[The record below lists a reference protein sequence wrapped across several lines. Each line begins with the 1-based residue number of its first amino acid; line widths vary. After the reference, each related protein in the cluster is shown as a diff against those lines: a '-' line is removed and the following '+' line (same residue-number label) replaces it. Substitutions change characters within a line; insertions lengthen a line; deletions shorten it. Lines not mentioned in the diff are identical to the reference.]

1 MSDHPQDREPDQPEV
16 SRRTI
21 SRRKLLASIG
31 LTGAAAVAAGY
42 AGFIQSGNDTPKTDT
57 AEEPERRKEMNYFL
71 TVGELKAAA
80 SGLSDGMLVRTM
92 GYYEPGDGGGAEYVI
107 ASTNVP
113 EDGGAVHKLQGGLM
127 ARLLPGPYINYKM
140 FGVVGDK
147 TNDDGE
153 QIKKAH
159 TYANLRKL
167 PVWNPSGEYWI
178 KSAHTIP
185 IQTPVQW
192 GSSIF
197 HIDESKST
205 KANPRFVVNPS
216 KNPITITLKPEEK
229 TALLKRLKPGTT
241 LIPELAQYKNCLVV
255 VADKNDLIGARSG
268 YENQT
273 GWAREDFFYVD
284 EYGRIMGDLAWTFKD
299 ITSLTAYPCD
309 ENVLTI
315 EGGTFLVS
323 GNLPGQKYD
332 GYYWSGIQVKRSR
345 TVLRNQFVG
354 LEPGMKDISMQA
366 RFGFFYFNL
375 VYDVLLENVKLIP
388 WEQDRGGPGKDVGA
402 GTYGIGGARVLN
414 PVFRNVTA
422 EGSLV
427 HWGVFGTNLMKNF
440 RIQNCRLN
448 RIDVHFH
455 CWNLY
460 IQETE
465 VGFRGIS
472 VTGGGDLI
480 IENSKRYGG
489 GQFINYRR
497 DFGAK
502 WDGHIR
508 IRNCRLLL
516 TDDVEACVLYHT
528 PAQFNYKY
536 PIGFGRSIIIDN
548 FIFDYTAVPQA
559 VKPAWIM
566 KLPAFSRTT
575 PEDRL
580 FFPQTI
586 QFTNVLV
593 DGRERGVRLFEIK
606 DSAGYRLS
614 RKGGYTSSEGLKP
627 NCLMKFDHVMLD
639 EQAPVSPE
647 QTDGAHLIMLSPDNA
662 ERDEYSLYPKI
673 ELKHCSNLYAVVQ
686 ESPADLSLDECGIRG
701 FQLSGSKG
709 KPHQGRLTMEN
720 CAFEAAFAQDKG
732 DFCKLESEGGTSFL
746 HCVIRTPVIAGL
758 AKPEL
763 LDRYGFIAYNQFL
776 KHSHL
781 RTRLSDGL
789 LRSKPKLRPEFAS
802 MLNSRSESDPIHP
815 IRTSGVS
822 SERPDADRDGIALGF
837 VYYDTDLGQ
846 SIVWDGAKWKELG
859 RTVQTL
865 QYYAETKEKFVSGV
879 KMKRSEQHPTGEY
892 VMAADGRVETY
903 AAAYISGES
912 ANAAAFE
919 LTLTRNGSPW
929 IEGVGGEVAANG
941 TAVGNVSGDTQFQ
954 AGDRIGVVATNFSAD
969 GDKGAFFS
977 IELGVIAFRTV

>member
-1 MSDHPQDREPDQPEV
+1 MSDHPHNREPVQPEGT
-16 SRRTI
+16 RRTI

-42 AGFIQSGNDTPKTDT
+42 AGFMQSGSAPAQTNA
-57 AEEPERRKEMNYFL
+57 AEQPERRKDMIYFL
-71 TVGELKAAA
+71 TVGDLKAAA

-113 EDGGAVHKLQGGLM
+113 EDGGAIHKLQGGLM

-140 FGVVGDK
+140 FGVVGNK

-167 PVWNPSGEYWI
+167 PVLNPSGEYWI

-185 IQTPVQW
+185 IQTSVQW
-192 GSSIF
+192 GSTIF

-205 KANPRFVVNPS
+205 KTNPRFVVNPS
-216 KNPITITLKPEEK
+216 KNPITISLKPEEK

-315 EGGTFLVS
+315 DGGTFLVS

-332 GYYWSGIQVKRSR
+332 GYYWSGIQIKRSR

-354 LEPGMKDISMQA
+354 LEPGMKDVSLQA

-460 IQETE
+460 IQDTE
-465 VGFRGIS
+465 VGYRGIS

-536 PIGFGRSIIIDN
+536 PIGFGRSIVIDH

-559 VKPAWIM
+559 VKPAWVM
-566 KLPAFSRTT
+566 KLPAFSKTS
-575 PEDRL
+575 PDDRL
-580 FFPQTI
+580 FFPQLI
-586 QFTNVLV
+586 QFSNVLV
-593 DGRERGVRLFEIK
+593 DGRERGVRLFDIK

-614 RKGGYTSSEGLKP
+614 RKGSYNASEGLKH
-627 NCLMKFDHVMLD
+627 NCIMKFDNVMLD
-639 EQAPVSPE
+639 ELPPVTAE
-647 QTDGAHLIMLSPDNA
+647 QTDGAHLLLQSPDQA

-673 ELKHCSNLYAVVQ
+673 ELKQCANLYAIVQ
-686 ESPADLSLDECGIRG
+686 NTPADLSLKECGIRG
-701 FQLSGSKG
+701 IQAAGLKG
-709 KPHQGRLTMEN
+709 KPHQGRLAMEN

-732 DFCKLESEGGTSFL
+732 DFCKLDSEGGTSFL
-746 HCVIRTPVIAGL
+746 HCVIRTPVIAGQ

-763 LDRYGFIAYNQFL
+763 MDRYGFIAYNRYV

-781 RTRLSDGL
+781 RTTLSEGL
-789 LRSKPKLRPEFAS
+789 LRSKPKLLPEFAS
-802 MLNSRSESDPIHP
+802 MLNSRSESDPIYP
-815 IRTSGVS
+815 IRLSGSS
-822 SERPDADRDGIALGF
+822 SERPDTEAGRIVPGF
-837 VYYDTDLGQ
+837 VYYDTDLAQ
-846 SIVWDGAKWKELG
+846 PIVWDGAKWKALG

-865 QYYAETKEKFVSGV
+865 AFYAQANKGALSGA
-879 KMKRSEQHPTGEY
+879 KMKRAEHHPTGEY
-892 VMAADGRVETY
+892 VMAADGQVETY
-903 AAAYISGES
+903 AVAYIGGES
-912 ANAAAFE
+912 AGAAAWE
-919 LTLTRNGSPW
+919 IILTRNGAPW
-929 IEGVGGEVAANG
+929 IEGIAGETAANG
-941 TAVGNVSGDTQFQ
+941 SAAGSVAGETQFQ
-954 AGDRIGVVATNFSAD
+954 AGDRIGVVVTNFSAD
-969 GDKGAFFS
+969 GDPEAYLS
-977 IELGVIAFRTV
+977 CELGIHAFRYV